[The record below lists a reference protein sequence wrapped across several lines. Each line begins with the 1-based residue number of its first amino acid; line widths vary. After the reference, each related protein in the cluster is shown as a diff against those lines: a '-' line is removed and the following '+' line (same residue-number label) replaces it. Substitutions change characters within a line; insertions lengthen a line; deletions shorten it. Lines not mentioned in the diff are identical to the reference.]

1 MHSQTRRSGKTRK
14 RKEIKRRGDVGE
26 RTKENG
32 RRNRGSPAH
41 VSESD
46 LKQAIGSN
54 ATMCDASTTQRSPLS
69 QSPLIIIIII
79 IYLLINRDFNLCYV
93 IIIIIYDPTHLIIIA
108 IIIKL
113 KIIYLFQSSIC
124 IIFVPRVLKLC
135 T

>member
-79 IYLLINRDFNLCYV
+79 YLLINRDFNLCYV

-108 IIIKL
+108 IIIIAI
-113 KIIYLFQSSIC
+113 IIYLFQ
-124 IIFVPRVLKLC
+124 RANM
-135 T
+135 